1 MRLKVT
7 ITASIGAF
15 LTLWFGF
22 MVSHVSWDEQ
32 AKWGIDLLSGE
43 ISIPPFNCKINDSCI
58 WEDFTPTFFRNQGGV
73 YSYKRR
79 LTI

>member
-58 WEDFTPTFFRNQGGV
+58 
-73 YSYKRR
+73 
-79 LTI
+79 